1 MKGLYTYLFI
11 LLLSNICKA
20 QMTEYDFSN
29 FLFPDLQRQTF
40 RITPFVDL
48 DYSKYGNSS
57 RNSNFAGTISGN
69 FNSFNFTRDKQSNTS
84 IFCNL
89 GLRERSTASSI
100 LAYDQIFFYFDYKR
114 DNKIYIDNDQFL
126 NFDFSFE
133 SDLARVA
140 PSLEREV
147 QFNLKTTPTLG
158 YGRIEV
164 VTDGWHAVALINRL
178 DEEGLLLKE
187 LEQEEVTALGRKIA
201 EIKNTRRVDFRHEEK
216 YEREILLDY
225 FVSNGLIDINDYR
238 SITTLIDAW
247 QFEDFITRQHGK
259 TIEYGFEFE
268 YDILDVTAFSIGQRF
283 NSEAITIV
291 FNSKKAKS
299 LKKQIDH
306 TLGVKGGFWNLSPL
320 NDNDINKR
328 NFYQIDYNF
337 NYGYFLSARTNFN
350 LRLNA
355 SALGFLKSSETQN
368 SLSVNLRYNYY
379 ISPNYRFSII
389 GQVNTFK
396 QDIRNYNFVN
406 NERTH
411 FAVRLDYFVY

>member
-1 MKGLYTYLFI
+1 MGKDDNLIIPERSIEEKGLEVEWSTRFT
-11 LLLSNICKA
+11 N
-20 QMTEYDFSN
+20 
-29 FLFPDLQRQTF
+29 
-40 RITPFVDL
+40 
-48 DYSKYGNSS
+48 
-57 RNSNFAGTISGN
+57 NSN
-69 FNSFNFTRDKQSNTS
+69 
-84 IFCNL
+84 
-89 GLRERSTASSI
+89 
-100 LAYDQIFFYFDYKR
+100 
-114 DNKIYIDNDQFL
+114 L
-126 NFDFSFE
+126 NFSVRRAEFTLLDDF
-133 SDLARVA
+133 DPTRV
-140 PSLEREV
+140 
-147 QFNLKTTPTLG
+147 
-158 YGRIEV
+158 
-164 VTDGWHAVALINRL
+164 
-178 DEEGLLLKE
+178 
-187 LEQEEVTALGRKIA
+187 QEDDIFITAGS